1 MLEVKVSS
9 VNLSLFTFLLLN
21 VAVDNS
27 LGVTVDLI
35 TVYETSEGIKIEN
48 GKISITPEIDA
59 KVVLHG
65 TDVNLTS
72 ISFAHKPPSANEFC
86 DDFRK
91 TDTFK
96 TDNKGLVTLNFKVIN
111 ISYFL
116 R

>member
-1 MLEVKVSS
+1 MLVVKVSF

-21 VAVDNS
+21 VVVGNS

-59 KVVLHG
+59 KVILHG

-72 ISFAHKPPSANEFC
+72 ISFAHKAPDEENKLC

-96 TDNKGLVTLNFKVIN
+96 TDKKGLVTLNFKV
-111 ISYFL
+111 
-116 R
+116 